1 MTKAELYQKA
11 CMLPLL
17 PGVYI
22 IRDKSDTIIYIGKA
36 KSLRI
41 RVSQYFREGVPH
53 DNKVSQMIA
62 HAYAFDV
69 IVCQSE
75 FEALVLEASQIKA
88 HTPKYNILLKDD
100 KGYSYIKVTKEP
112 WPRLSFTL
120 QKEDDGAEYL
130 GPYTSSFAARQM
142 AETAMDAFLLPRCNK
157 RFPQDCGK
165 GRPCLNAHIGKC
177 MAVCS
182 GRISC
187 ENYNQAVKSAVHL
200 IRYGKKDILKTLNE
214 RMQEASDR
222 LEFET
227 AALLRDQINAITKV
241 TAGQKVVVDPDVE
254 MDVVALAGTPSSVC
268 AAVLRFRE
276 GRLTDKREFLFHD
289 TADIAAVREEF
300 LPRYY
305 LDDEQIPKVIAVDEL
320 PPDSDALQQALNEK
334 RGSEVQLYVP
344 QRGDKA
350 HLVEMAHTNAVERL
364 ARESGRYAREEKLL
378 DEMAQVLGLPKPP
391 RTIES
396 YDISNWGDGT
406 SVCGMVTF
414 RDGKP
419 YKAGYRKF
427 KMQTVAGTDD
437 YASLAETVSRRAA
450 EYEKYAL
457 LAEHGQESDNYFGQK
472 PDLLLMDGGRGQVSA
487 AKAAL
492 AGTRLADVPLYG
504 MVKDDHHRTRAI
516 VDSDG
521 REIAINMNRG
531 TFTFITAIQDETH
544 RFANAYRKQ
553 QMKQKSY
560 SSTLTEVPGVGP
572 KTAKALLAQF
582 KSVGAVK
589 EATPDQLENTP
600 GVGKQLAQVLG
611 LSKPPRAIESYDIS
625 NWGDGSSVCGMVT
638 FKDGKPFKAG
648 YRKFKMKTVAGTDD
662 YASLAETVSRRA
674 AEYEKYAA
682 QVENGQSG
690 GNWFGQKP
698 DLLLMD
704 GGRGQ
709 VSAAK
714 EALAGTALADVPL
727 YGMVKD
733 DHHRTRAIVD
743 SDGREIAI
751 NMNRGTFT
759 FITAIQDETHRF
771 ANAYRKQQM
780 KQKSYSSTLT
790 EVPGVGPKTAKAL
803 LAQFKSVG
811 AVKEAT
817 PDQLENTPGVGR
829 QLAQTIYDYFHQ
841 A

>member
-1 MTKAELYQKA
+1 MTKEELREKA
-11 CMLPLL
+11 NDLPLA
-17 PGVYI
+17 PGVYLMM
-22 IRDKSDTIIYIGKA
+22 DKTGRVIYVGKA
-36 KSLRI
+36 KKLKN
-41 RVSQYFREGVPH
+41 RVSQYFQDSASHTAKTR
-53 DNKVSQMIA
+53 NMVSQVDR
-62 HAYAFDV
+62 FDTIFV
-69 IVCQSE
+69 TSE
-75 FEALVLEASQIKA
+75 FEALVLENSLIKR
-88 HTPKYNILLKDD
+88 HMPRYNILLKDD
-100 KGYSYIKVTKEP
+100 KGYSYIRVTRED

-120 QKEDDGAEYL
+120 QKEEDGAEYI

-142 AETAMDAFLLPRCNK
+142 AETAMDAFRLPRCNK
-157 RFPQDCGK
+157 RFPQDIGK

-182 GRISC
+182 GKISC

-214 RMQEASDR
+214 RMLEASDR

-227 AALLRDQINAITKV
+227 AALIRDQINAITKV
-241 TAGQKVVVDPDVE
+241 SAGQKVVVDPEVE
-254 MDVVALAGTPSSVC
+254 MDVVALAGTPGSVC

-289 TADIAAVREEF
+289 TSDIDAVREEF

-305 LDDEQIPKVIAVDEL
+305 LDDEQIPKIIAVDAL
-320 PPDSDALQQALNEK
+320 PPDVDALQQALNQK

-378 DEMAQVLGLPKPP
+378 DELAQVLGLP
-391 RTIES
+391 
-396 YDISNWGDGT
+396 
-406 SVCGMVTF
+406 
-414 RDGKP
+414 
-419 YKAGYRKF
+419 
-427 KMQTVAGTDD
+427 
-437 YASLAETVSRRAA
+437 
-450 EYEKYAL
+450 
-457 LAEHGQESDNYFGQK
+457 
-472 PDLLLMDGGRGQVSA
+472 
-487 AKAAL
+487 
-492 AGTRLADVPLYG
+492 
-504 MVKDDHHRTRAI
+504 
-516 VDSDG
+516 
-521 REIAINMNRG
+521 
-531 TFTFITAIQDETH
+531 
-544 RFANAYRKQ
+544 
-553 QMKQKSY
+553 
-560 SSTLTEVPGVGP
+560 
-572 KTAKALLAQF
+572 
-582 KSVGAVK
+582 
-589 EATPDQLENTP
+589 
-600 GVGKQLAQVLG
+600 
-611 LSKPPRAIESYDIS
+611 KPPRAIESYDIS

-674 AEYEKYAA
+674 AEYEKYVQLA
-682 QVENGQSG
+682 QNGEPSS
-690 GNWFGQKP
+690 NWFGQKP

-733 DHHRTRAIVD
+733 DHHRTRAMVD
-743 SDGREIAI
+743 SEGREIAI

-829 QLAQTIYDYFHQ
+829 QLAQTIYEYFHQ
-841 A
+841 E

>member
-36 KSLRI
+36 KRLRI

-100 KGYSYIKVTKEP
+100 KGYSYIKVTREA
-112 WPRLSFTL
+112 WPRLSFVL
-120 QKEDDGAEYL
+120 QKEEDDAEYI

-142 AETAMDAFLLPRCNK
+142 AETALDAFLLPRCSK
-157 RFPQDCGK
+157 RFPQDIGK

-182 GRISC
+182 GKISC
-187 ENYNQAVKSAVHL
+187 ENYNQAVKNAVHL
-200 IRYGKKDILKTLNE
+200 IRYGKKEILKTLNE
-214 RMQEASDR
+214 RMLEASDR

-241 TAGQKVVVDPDVE
+241 TAGQKVVVDPEVE

-305 LDDEQIPKVIAVDEL
+305 LDDEQIPKIIAVDEL
-320 PPDSDALQQALNEK
+320 PPDSEALQQALNEK

-378 DEMAQVLGLPKPP
+378 DEMAQVLGLSKPP

-427 KMQTVAGTDD
+427 RMKTVLGTDD

-450 EYEKYAL
+450 EYEKYAA
-457 LAEHGQESDNYFGQK
+457 LAAQGQGSDNYFGQK

-492 AGTRLADVPLYG
+492 AGTSLADVPLYG

-516 VDSDG
+516 VDDAG
-521 REIAINMNRG
+521 GEIAINRHRNI
-531 TFTFITAIQDETH
+531 FTFVTNIQDETH
-544 RFANAYRKQ
+544 RYANDYRKR
-553 QMKQKSY
+553 MMHKKSY
-560 SSTLTEVPGVGP
+560 AATLTELPGVGP
-572 KTAKALLAQF
+572 KTSAALLAHF
-582 KSVGAVK
+582 KTVTAVK
-589 EATPDQLENTP
+589 QASISDLEEVK
-600 GVGKQLAQVLG
+600 G
-611 LSKPPRAIESYDIS
+611 IS
-625 NWGDGSSVCGMVT
+625 
-638 FKDGKPFKAG
+638 
-648 YRKFKMKTVAGTDD
+648 
-662 YASLAETVSRRA
+662 
-674 AEYEKYAA
+674 
-682 QVENGQSG
+682 
-690 GNWFGQKP
+690 
-698 DLLLMD
+698 
-704 GGRGQ
+704 
-709 VSAAK
+709 
-714 EALAGTALADVPL
+714 
-727 YGMVKD
+727 
-733 DHHRTRAIVD
+733 H
-743 SDGREIAI
+743 
-751 NMNRGTFT
+751 
-759 FITAIQDETHRF
+759 
-771 ANAYRKQQM
+771 
-780 KQKSYSSTLT
+780 
-790 EVPGVGPKTAKAL
+790 AKA
-803 LAQFKSVG
+803 
-811 AVKEAT
+811 
-817 PDQLENTPGVGR
+817 ENIYNALR
-829 QLAQTIYDYFHQ
+829 Q
-841 A
+841 

>member
-11 CMLPLL
+11 CKLPLL

-36 KSLRI
+36 KRLRI

-75 FEALVLEASQIKA
+75 FEALVLEASQITA
-88 HTPKYNILLKDD
+88 HAPKYNILLKDA
-100 KGYSYIKVTKEP
+100 KGYSYIKVTKAP

-289 TADIAAVREEF
+289 TADIAAVREEV
-300 LPRYY
+300 LPRYF

-378 DEMAQVLGLPKPP
+378 DELAQVLGLSKPP

-396 YDISNWGDGT
+396 YDISNWGDGS
-406 SVCGMVTF
+406 SVCGMVVF

-419 YKAGYRKF
+419 YKTGYRKF
-427 KMQTVAGTDD
+427 KMQTVLGTDD

-450 EYEKYAL
+450 AYERVHE
-457 LAEHGQESDNYFGQK
+457 LAAHGQASEDYFGEK
-472 PDLLLMDGGRGQVSA
+472 PDLLLMDGGKGQVSA

-492 AGTRLADVPLYG
+492 AGTKLADVPLFG

-516 VDSDG
+516 VDSEG
-521 REIAINMNRG
+521 RELAINMNRG
-531 TFTFITAIQDETH
+531 TFTFVTAIQDETH

-553 QMKQKSY
+553 QMKKKSY
-560 SSTLTEVPGVGP
+560 ASALTEVPGVGP
-572 KTAKALLAQF
+572 KTAKALMNQF
-582 KSVGAVK
+582 KSVAAVR
-589 EATPDQLENTP
+589 EATPAQLENTP
-600 GVGKQLAQVLG
+600 GVGKQMAK
-611 LSKPPRAIESYDIS
+611 SI
-625 NWGDGSSVCGMVT
+625 
-638 FKDGKPFKAG
+638 
-648 YRKFKMKTVAGTDD
+648 
-662 YASLAETVSRRA
+662 
-674 AEYEKYAA
+674 YE
-682 QVENGQSG
+682 
-690 GNWFGQKP
+690 
-698 DLLLMD
+698 
-704 GGRGQ
+704 
-709 VSAAK
+709 
-714 EALAGTALADVPL
+714 
-727 YGMVKD
+727 
-733 DHHRTRAIVD
+733 
-743 SDGREIAI
+743 
-751 NMNRGTFT
+751 
-759 FITAIQDETHRF
+759 
-771 ANAYRKQQM
+771 
-780 KQKSYSSTLT
+780 
-790 EVPGVGPKTAKAL
+790 
-803 LAQFKSVG
+803 
-811 AVKEAT
+811 
-817 PDQLENTPGVGR
+817 
-829 QLAQTIYDYFHQ
+829 YFHT
-841 A
+841 